1 MAQGPTTL
9 ALPPFSGATRR
20 LILVNLA
27 AFFGLA
33 LLGLLLPAHIFAA
46 LAANLSLVPYLLLHG
61 EIWQLV
67 TYAFLPLG
75 ILGTAFALLT
85 LWFTGSILESEYGP
99 RWLYELYFT
108 SAIGGGLLASLA
120 TLTHF
125 RGLTPTSASVVGIG
139 PYAAIYGLLIA
150 IAIRMG
156 DLEFFL
162 FFLIRIK
169 ARYMVAI
176 YVLIDLATLL
186 KGDEFFS
193 ALLHLSGALCGF
205 LYLRFVP
212 RRGLA
217 YAATERYFALRNDF
231 YRSRRRRAARKFEVY
246 MGKQGRDDVR
256 FDREGRYIDPDK
268 DLRPRDQN
276 DKRWMN

>member
-20 LILVNLA
+20 LIILNLA
-27 AFFGLA
+27 TFFAFA
-33 LLGLLLPAHIFAA
+33 LLGLVLPNHLYSLIYSNLILAPQLLFR
-46 LAANLSLVPYLLLHG
+46 G
-61 EIWQLV
+61 ELWQLV

-75 ILGTAFALLT
+75 ILGTAFAMLT
-85 LWFTGSILESEYGP
+85 LWFTGSIIESEYSP
-99 RWLYELYFT
+99 RWLLELYFS
-108 SAIGGGLLASLA
+108 SAAGGALLAALC

-125 RGLTPTSASVVGIG
+125 RGIEPDHVFGIG
-139 PYAAIYGLLIA
+139 PYAAIYGMLVVIA
-150 IAIRMG
+150 LRMG

-162 FFLIRIK
+162 FFLIKIK
-169 ARYMVAI
+169 ARYLVAI

-186 KGDEFFS
+186 KGDQFFD
-193 ALLHLSGALCGF
+193 ALLHLTGALCGF

-212 RRGLA
+212 RRGLG

-231 YRSRRRRAARKFEVY
+231 YRSKRRRAARKFEVY

-256 FDREGRYIDPDK
+256 FDKEGRYIDPDK
-268 DLRPRDQN
+268 DRPSRDQN

>member
-20 LILVNLA
+20 LILLNLA
-27 AFFGLA
+27 TFFGFA
-33 LLGLLLPAHIFAA
+33 LLGLVLPTHAYAG
-46 LAANLSLVPYLLLHG
+46 LTANLSLIPYLLFRG

-67 TYAFLPLG
+67 TYAFLPIG

-85 LWFTGSILESEYGP
+85 LWFTGSIIETEYSP
-99 RWLYELYFT
+99 RWLFELYFT
-108 SAIGGGLLASLA
+108 SAAGGALVAALC

-125 RGLTPTSASVVGIG
+125 RGLNPMDVFGIG
-139 PYAAIYGLLIA
+139 PYAAIYGLLIV
-150 IAIRMG
+150 IAVRMG

-162 FFLIRIK
+162 FFLIKIK
-169 ARYMVAI
+169 ARYLVAI

-186 KGDEFFS
+186 KGDQFFD
-193 ALLHLSGALCGF
+193 ALLHLTGALCGF

-217 YAATERYFALRNDF
+217 YAVTERYFSLRNDF
-231 YRSRRRRAARKFEVY
+231 YRSKRRRAARKFEVY
-246 MGKQGRDDVR
+246 MGKQGRDDIR
-256 FDREGRYIDPDK
+256 FDKEGRYIDPDK
-268 DLRPRDQN
+268 DRPSRDQN
-276 DKRWMN
+276 NKRWMN

>member
-1 MAQGPTTL
+1 M
-9 ALPPFSGATRR
+9 
-20 LILVNLA
+20 
-27 AFFGLA
+27 
-33 LLGLLLPAHIFAA
+33 
-46 LAANLSLVPYLLLHG
+46 
-61 EIWQLV
+61 
-67 TYAFLPLG
+67 
-75 ILGTAFALLT
+75 LT
-85 LWFTGSILESEYGP
+85 LWFTGSILESEYSP
-99 RWLYELYFT
+99 RWLLELYFT
-108 SAIGGGLLASLA
+108 SAIGGALLAALC

-125 RGLTPTSASVVGIG
+125 RGLNPHDVVGIG

-162 FFLIRIK
+162 FFLIKVK

-186 KGDEFFS
+186 KADAFFD
-193 ALLHLSGALCGF
+193 ALLHLTGALCGF

-217 YAATERYFALRNDF
+217 YAVTERYFALRNDF
-231 YRSRRRRAARKFEVY
+231 YRSKRRRAARKFEVY

-256 FDREGRYIDPDK
+256 FDKEGRYIDPDK
-268 DLRPRDQN
+268 DRPTRDQN

>member
-20 LILVNLA
+20 LILLNLA
-27 AFFGLA
+27 AFFGFA
-33 LLGLLLPAHIFAA
+33 LLGLILSGHVFAGIM
-46 LAANLSLVPYLLLHG
+46 ANLSLVPFLLFHG

-85 LWFTGSILESEYGP
+85 LWFTGSILESEYSP

-108 SAIGGGLLASLA
+108 SAIGGALLAALT
-120 TLTHF
+120 TLTRF
-125 RGLTPTSASVVGIG
+125 RGLSPTGQSVVGIG

-150 IAIRMG
+150 IALRMG

-162 FFLIRIK
+162 FFLIRVK

-186 KGDEFFS
+186 KADQFFD

-217 YAATERYFALRNDF
+217 YAVTERYFALRNDF
-231 YRSRRRRAARKFEVY
+231 YRAKRRRAARKFEVY

-256 FDREGRYIDPDK
+256 FDKEGRYIDPDR
-268 DLRPRDQN
+268 DRSPRDQN

>member
-20 LILVNLA
+20 LILLNLA
-27 AFFGLA
+27 VFFGLA
-33 LLGLLLPAHIFAA
+33 LLSLLPAHFYA
-46 LAANLSLVPYLLLHG
+46 LLVSNLALSPVLLFRG
-61 EIWQLV
+61 ELWQLL

-75 ILGTAFALLT
+75 ILGTVFAMLT
-85 LWFTGSILESEYGP
+85 LWFTGSILESEYSG
-99 RWLYELYFT
+99 RWVYELYFS
-108 SAIGGGLLASLA
+108 SAVGGALLASIV

-125 RGLTPTSASVVGIG
+125 RGIQPDAVSGLG

-150 IAIRMG
+150 IALRMG

-162 FFLIRIK
+162 FFLVRVK
-169 ARYMVAI
+169 ARYLVAI

-186 KGDEFFS
+186 KAEHFFD

-212 RRGLA
+212 RRGLG
-217 YAATERYFALRNDF
+217 YAATERYYALRNDY
-231 YRSRRRRAARKFEVY
+231 YRSKRRRAARKFEIY

-268 DLRPRDQN
+268 DRNPSEQN